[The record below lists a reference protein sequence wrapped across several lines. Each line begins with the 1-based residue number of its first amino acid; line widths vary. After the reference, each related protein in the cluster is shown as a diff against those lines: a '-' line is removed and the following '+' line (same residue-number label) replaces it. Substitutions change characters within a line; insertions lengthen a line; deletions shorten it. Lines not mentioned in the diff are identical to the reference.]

1 MDFSDTQTY
10 TVCDLE
16 GLKRFL
22 HHGLY
27 LRIQEEKV
35 QKIKFE
41 GANVKRQ
48 NVLGLI
54 FWHLTFQVLSWPAV
68 SEDVAMAKPSGT
80 AKEVKGRKEKE
91 VCSSF
96 IFL

>member
-27 LRIQEEKV
+27 LRIEEEKV
-35 QKIKFE
+35 QKIKLE
-41 GANVKRQ
+41 GANVKKQ
-48 NVLGLI
+48 NVLGLL

-68 SEDVAMAKPSGT
+68 SEDGTIAKPSGT
-80 AKEVKGRKEKE
+80 AKEMKGRKGKE
-91 VCSSF
+91 VCLSF